1 VNWTRQSDY
10 HMTSDE
16 GFTVCKFW
24 IGGELFYEAWRAKRM
39 LATRLPSAAAAQA
52 VCVREGGK
60 ENAVS

>member
-1 VNWTRQSDY
+1 MNWTRQSAY

-24 IGGELFYEAWRAKRM
+24 IGGEVFYEAHMGKQI

-52 VCVREGGK
+52 VCVREMEEGK
-60 ENAVS
+60 E